1 MMSGWRTP
9 LESRLEVTGDG
20 MREELEGRLAGQ
32 WKVGD
37 LARRTGLTVRTLQ
50 YYDDIGLLH
59 PSYRTRSGHRLY
71 VRKDIARLQQI
82 VSLRELGFSLEEIR
96 DCCSKAGFSPRRV
109 IQLHIERLKG
119 QIEIQ
124 SRLCERLEGIAQR
137 LDSAKE
143 ISVEELIQ
151 TIEVT
156 RMSKYYTSEQQEELR
171 QRAEAIGPERI
182 REVEQK
188 KWPELIAEVRAEMEK
203 GTDPGSERIQELA
216 KRWMN
221 LVREFTGGNSGIERA
236 AAQVWQQEESIHGYE
251 TAPMRELMGYISK
264 AIASSK
270 KN

>member
-1 MMSGWRTP
+1 
-9 LESRLEVTGDG
+9 
-20 MREELEGRLAGQ
+20 
-32 WKVGD
+32 
-37 LARRTGLTVRTLQ
+37 
-50 YYDDIGLLH
+50 
-59 PSYRTRSGHRLY
+59 
-71 VRKDIARLQQI
+71 
-82 VSLRELGFSLEEIR
+82 
-96 DCCSKAGFSPRRV
+96 V